1 VYFKV
6 LQSWEYVYL
15 LLYVYDILIASKDKK
30 YVCELKVLFNS
41 EFEMKDLG
49 DAKKILG
56 MKIIRDRQACT
67 FSTS

>member
-1 VYFKV
+1 MCV
-6 LQSWEYVYL
+6 LQGSTKLRVR
-15 LLYVYDILIASKDKK
+15 ILIASKDKK
-30 YVCELKVLFNS
+30 YICELKVLFNS

>member
-1 VYFKV
+1 
-6 LQSWEYVYL
+6 
-15 LLYVYDILIASKDKK
+15 LYVYDILIASKDKK